1 MLDNSIILYKEF
13 TNEFTAVQKLR
24 DTFDEIPPMKNKNS
38 DTLFH
43 YKKGEI
49 CIKNLGF
56 SYNEGNPVFDDFS
69 LTIEGGKK
77 TAFVGTSGS
86 GKSTLIK
93 LIA

>member
-38 DTLFH
+38 DILFH

-56 SYNEGNPVFDDFS
+56 SYNKGNPVFDDFS

-77 TAFVGTSGS
+77 TAFVGLSGS